1 MATFFNFFVKPLYK
15 EKPTTKLKTHNKK
28 TNKEELKENINYHKY
43 SNSSALGI
51 FMLLK
56 PKKAQVQSPPQPQQD
71 FD

>member
-1 MATFFNFFVKPLYK
+1 M
-15 EKPTTKLKTHNKK
+15 KTHNKK